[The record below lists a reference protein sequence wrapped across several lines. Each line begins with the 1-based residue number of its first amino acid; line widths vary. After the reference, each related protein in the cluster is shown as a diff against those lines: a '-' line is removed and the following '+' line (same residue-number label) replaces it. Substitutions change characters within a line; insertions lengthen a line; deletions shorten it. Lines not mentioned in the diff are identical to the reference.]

1 MSSWS
6 WSWLGCAIKR
16 EGRRCIALRCV
27 ALRYHTT
34 TSASQHTIQF
44 TQQFALFAVSA
55 HPCPVVQP
63 LAVILCFLRIPAR
76 FHSFTIYWILF
87 ISRFFFAILFLF
99 LLFFTF
105 NFAILK
111 LNHGIHT
118 KTRLWKCIRE
128 MTTFFASFPIDHLNR
143 ISVGIFS

>member
-1 MSSWS
+1 MYVFVVVV
-6 WSWLGCAIKR
+6 LVRLCHQTRGKTLHC
-16 EGRRCIALRCV
+16 L
-27 ALRYHTT
+27 ALRYVPYGHHIT
-34 TSASQHTIQF
+34 ASQHTIQF

-55 HPCPVVQP
+55 HLGPVVQP

-111 LNHGIHT
+111 LYHGIHT
-118 KTRLWKCIRE
+118 KTRL
-128 MTTFFASFPIDHLNR
+128 
-143 ISVGIFS
+143 